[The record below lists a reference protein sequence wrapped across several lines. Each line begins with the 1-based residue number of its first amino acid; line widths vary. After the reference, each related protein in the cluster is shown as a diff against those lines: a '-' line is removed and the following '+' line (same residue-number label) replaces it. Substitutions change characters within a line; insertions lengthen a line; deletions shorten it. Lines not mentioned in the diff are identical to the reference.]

1 MSERDTL
8 TWNRVKGMADRH
20 HDAIVIGGGLLGTA
34 VAYALSLDNKN
45 SALLIDAREKG
56 HAEGSSHGH
65 SRIVRTVASE
75 SPHFG
80 AMAKESFR
88 RMQEMNRP
96 DRFVAGPV
104 DALFMSFAASDAFKE
119 LARENNEPI
128 LGAREIFDRWGIQL
142 PETGM
147 GIVDKLSG
155 ILDPAALLEIFY
167 EEIGVENILWQTA
180 VTSWEAN
187 AAGVNV
193 TTAGGEKYSAGKLVL
208 AAGAWLPALLACGT
222 ADAEVSERL
231 SRMSVER
238 IPLYYFDY
246 PDPMPPVIPV
256 TLFANG
262 HPDMYAMPEFDHP
275 IATPAKERPR
285 YLKVGFHKG
294 KVAATPGEVDRT
306 VHPDEQDY
314 AISYMRERMGLNL
327 ILDHT
332 GLCLYAMPSDLRESK
347 ETGAYNELPLIG
359 ALPRTAS
366 VFLAAYG
373 AGICAKHALA
383 IGDQVCAMLVHGAK
397 PDYNDFDPLHRLRL
411 R

>member
-1 MSERDTL
+1 
-8 TWNRVKGMADRH
+8 MADRRY
-20 HDAIVIGGGLLGTA
+20 DAIVIGGGLLGSA
-34 VAYALSLDNKN
+34 VAYALSQNKKN
-45 SALLIDAREKG
+45 SALLIDSREKG

-104 DALFMSFAASDAFKE
+104 DALFMSFAASDAFKV
-119 LARENNEPI
+119 LARKNNKPT

-142 PETGM
+142 PEAGV
-147 GIVDKLSG
+147 GIVDEFSG
-155 ILDPAALLEIFY
+155 ILDPAALLDIFY
-167 EEIGVENILWQTA
+167 HEIGAGNILWQTA
-180 VTSWEAN
+180 VSSWDAH
-187 AAGVNV
+187 ATGVNV
-193 TTAGGEKYSAGKLVL
+193 TTAKGEKYCAGKLVL

-222 ADAEVSERL
+222 ADTEVLDRL
-231 SRMSVER
+231 SRMTVER

-246 PDPMPPVIPV
+246 PDPMPPVIAV
-256 TLFANG
+256 TLFGNG
-262 HPDMYAMPEFDHP
+262 HLDMYAMPEFDRP
-275 IATPAKERPR
+275 IAKPAKERPR

-294 KVAATPGEVDRT
+294 TVAATPENVDRT
-306 VHPDEQDY
+306 VYPHEQDHV
-314 AISYMRERMGLNL
+314 ITDLRERLGLNL

-332 GLCLYAMPSDLRESK
+332 GLCLYAMPPDLRESK
-347 ETGAYNELPLIG
+347 ETEAYNELPLIG
-359 ALPRTAS
+359 ELPCTPS

-383 IGDQVCAMLVHGAK
+383 IGDQVCAMLVQGTK
-397 PDYNDFDPLHRLRL
+397 PDYKDFDPLHRLRL
-411 R
+411 S